1 MQIDLQNKGR
11 QLFQQYRQV
20 ILYFIIGSSAALI
33 DLVVY
38 LILFDWVHLPAITST
53 VISISS
59 ATVYGFSLNVIFNF
73 KISDKLFF
81 RFLAYASVSGVGM
94 TISAA
99 MLYFFHKQMGF
110 DGNIIK
116 IISLPIIFAVQ
127 YSLNRLIS
135 FRKFTEKILVVNDT
149 ELGG

>member
-11 QLFQQYRQV
+11 QLFQQYRHV

-59 ATVYGFSLNVIFNF
+59 ATAYGFTLNVIFNF

-81 RFLAYASVSGVGM
+81 RFLAYATVSGVGM
-94 TISAA
+94 IISAA
-99 MLYFFHKQMGF
+99 MLYFFHKRMGF

-116 IISLPIIFAVQ
+116 IVSLPIIFAVQ
-127 YSLNRLIS
+127 YGLNRLVS
-135 FRKFTEKILVVNDT
+135 FRKFEEKILAPGEAEWTD
-149 ELGG
+149 